1 MTTNV
6 TNVEGLRFSIYDEAT
21 PNLDKLSSKL
31 GAVQH
36 AAERSVSRVKEW
48 GKGMAIGALG
58 AVGLGYGL
66 QSVYEKAKDANL
78 ELEDATKKIAGV
90 GFAFTHW
97 QKGTSAVEKWNTS
110 MEMAEDTTSKLAE
123 TEGRLKIGRMELA
136 EIYASATQVGQ
147 RHNLNQEQ
155 MIALTEKLGAT
166 EKVLGTNAQYAAL
179 MITRASMTGTIMGR
193 DKFGMMLKGAVGDL
207 KAFHKMSEPKR
218 FEAILKAMGDL
229 VPAAEAMGTGMRGA
243 LFDIR
248 KSVEQIL
255 RDFTKP
261 LFGEQTKSL
270 REFAKH
276 VTEIQKDGKSI
287 ATVWGEKLV
296 KAFHILQDATKFIA
310 AHWKEIAII
319 WGSAKMVGLVGM
331 LSKGGIGGLLGGA
344 AAGGAGE
351 GVATGFLGIA
361 SKASMVIGGL
371 VGFKLA
377 LDAGA
382 KALDAWQDKAIEKES
397 RFGKG
402 GIMEGLGGKA
412 AEDLRQYHI
421 MLRQQGE
428 GARSAAEVATLAK
441 NTLAEVRGA
450 FGSDVIGKRGE
461 VNVELAKA
469 AWTEMSGMAK
479 VRMLE
484 GFGMKDIHRDLSPE
498 KFAEIFVAAIGALSG
513 AGKKK
518 MPVTPGGPPVNNF
531 YGGVHITQEFKEA
544 DPDRVFHKVI
554 RDVNDAAMNRRDSM
568 MGVLATNPGGAG

>member
-193 DKFGMMLKGAVGDL
+193 DKFGMMLKGAIGDM

-287 ATVWGEKLV
+287 ATVWGREAGQGIPHAPERGQVHRGPLEGDR
-296 KAFHILQDATKFIA
+296 HHL
-310 AHWKEIAII
+310 
-319 WGSAKMVGLVGM
+319 GLVED
-331 LSKGGIGGLLGGA
+331 GGDHGIPVSRWDRWASRRGSGGWGRRRRRYGIPRDRI
-344 AAGGAGE
+344 E
-351 GVATGFLGIA
+351 GQHGDRR
-361 SKASMVIGGL
+361 
-371 VGFKLA
+371 VGRVQA
-377 LDAGA
+377 RPGC
-382 KALDAWQDKAIEKES
+382 
-397 RFGKG
+397 GC
-402 GIMEGLGGKA
+402 
-412 AEDLRQYHI
+412 
-421 MLRQQGE
+421 E
-428 GARSAAEVATLAK
+428 GA
-441 NTLAEVRGA
+441 
-450 FGSDVIGKRGE
+450 
-461 VNVELAKA
+461 
-469 AWTEMSGMAK
+469 
-479 VRMLE
+479 
-484 GFGMKDIHRDLSPE
+484 
-498 KFAEIFVAAIGALSG
+498 
-513 AGKKK
+513 
-518 MPVTPGGPPVNNF
+518 
-531 YGGVHITQEFKEA
+531 
-544 DPDRVFHKVI
+544 
-554 RDVNDAAMNRRDSM
+554 
-568 MGVLATNPGGAG
+568 